1 VEVGFHIGFSLLS
14 AIILLTI
21 CRAGDARVIRLAS
34 PGAAGGARPDS
45 CRPALTGEGGPV
57 AWQVLLVHNRA
68 ALAEMSRVAVDNR
81 FPLCVI
87 DTVKASDVEI
97 EVSFTPIAGRID
109 QAAGLMFRVKD
120 ANNYYV
126 ARANALENNVNL
138 YHVVGGVRTQI
149 AGVNVPVRVGKTQQ
163 LGARIEGD
171 AIKISFEGRPLINV
185 SDRTIQGSGA
195 IGLWT
200 KADSLTA
207 FYELTISALKE

>member
-1 VEVGFHIGFSLLS
+1 
-14 AIILLTI
+14 
-21 CRAGDARVIRLAS
+21 
-34 PGAAGGARPDS
+34 
-45 CRPALTGEGGPV
+45 
-57 AWQVLLVHNRA
+57 
-68 ALAEMSRVAVDNR
+68 
-81 FPLCVI
+81 
-87 DTVKASDVEI
+87 
-97 EVSFTPIAGRID
+97 
-109 QAAGLMFRVKD
+109 MFRVKD